1 MANRQNG
8 SPGRDTEGNPSGSG
22 SGYTQVSSRLHG
34 AAQDVSELVDLLTAG
49 VVADDSTAA
58 GSVAGSF
65 ADDDAFE
72 PGDHPQ
78 GSGDRGDLR

>member
-8 SPGRDTEGNPSGSG
+8 SPGRDTKGNLSGSG

-34 AAQDVSELVDLLTAG
+34 AGQDVSELVDLLAAG

-58 GSVAGSF
+58 GSF
-65 ADDDAFE
+65 ADDDGDDDAVE
-72 PGDHPQ
+72 PGDHPR